1 MKIEFKVKTFLV
13 IVAYATLTNI
23 AYSQT
28 PYDDFAPSTTKKEI
42 LKLPNVSYRAI
53 NNDTLDVI
61 RYIEL
66 DKEYLTL
73 SYYDKYNILLKK
85 AYLEPTTFKW
95 WSIDPRAEKYTSL
108 SPYNYCANNPILY
121 IDPNGDT
128 LAIANNQTT
137 LSDINSLVMSGN
149 QQYINFSGN
158 GSFSQVSLN
167 FGSMSQDAINALLA
181 SDVGLSLLNNLV
193 VAGQNYLYEAS
204 EIALVRD
211 ESGNRTG
218 VAMFMD
224 NNGVVNASNNGLDA
238 NGKNTFL
245 PTAGYDGQ
253 VVISSQG
260 SWSEVNQNTGTV
272 VAKSR
277 SSIVFHELAENYQR
291 TTNGINYHGS
301 GSILGAHNIAVSQE
315 QNWYGKS
322 LTPGGIAPNGYSN
335 PYNMRNHGAI
345 LNAINQLYLLHGFG
359 LK

>member
-1 MKIEFKVKTFLV
+1 M
-13 IVAYATLTNI
+13 
-23 AYSQT
+23 
-28 PYDDFAPSTTKKEI
+28 
-42 LKLPNVSYRAI
+42 
-53 NNDTLDVI
+53 
-61 RYIEL
+61 
-66 DKEYLTL
+66 
-73 SYYDKYNILLKK
+73 
-85 AYLEPTTFKW
+85 
-95 WSIDPRAEKYTSL
+95 DPLAEKYRRW

-238 NGKNTFL
+238 NGDNTFL
-245 PTAGYDGQ
+245 PTTGYDGQ

-260 SWSEVNQNTGTV
+260 SWSEVNQNTGAV